1 MERSESTIQKVDRVR
16 KALANKEPDRIPIHE
31 FFWTSFLTR
40 WRQELG
46 LPGDA
51 SPYTHYDLDLVVV
64 IPNLDPHI
72 RQMETLQ
79 SNENERVVRTGFG
92 AFVRKVYA
100 FPMPEYSGFETD
112 SIDKVT
118 DFRFDD
124 PTDHRRFTAAIDDH
138 VNCVG
143 DDRVEHIASSYMER
157 VKRAWVDFAV
167 FGTVIEASEFMV
179 RSIGQANMLLWI
191 GMFPE
196 IVGEF
201 ARRINAFMVE
211 LLEAQI
217 EAAGGLL
224 DGLYL
229 AGDVAYV
236 NGMLFAPDY
245 WRRYFKPGLKAM
257 CAVAHRHGLPVFY
270 HGCGRVTDILE
281 DFIEVGIDGVHPL
294 EAKAGLDMLEI
305 RKRVGHRL
313 AFFGNMDVRL
323 WGRGNRKEIEAYTL
337 RKLNAAK
344 GGGYI
349 FSSDH
354 SVPSSVSGV
363 TYDYLVRLVRE
374 HGTYPIRLGEFD
386 LPDFS

>member
-1 MERSESTIQKVDRVR
+1 MERSQSTIRKVDRVR
-16 KALANKEPDRIPIHE
+16 TALANKEPDRIPVHE
-31 FFWTSFLTR
+31 FFWTSFLRR

-51 SPYTHYDLDLVVV
+51 SPYTHYDLDLMVV

-72 RQMETLQ
+72 RQMETIKGD
-79 SNENERVVRTGFG
+79 ENERVVRTGFG
-92 AFVRKVYA
+92 ALVRKVYA
-100 FPMPEYSGFETD
+100 FPMPEYAGFETD
-112 SIDKVT
+112 TISKVK
-118 DFRFDD
+118 DFHFDD
-124 PTDHRRFTAAIDDH
+124 PADDRRFTAAIDDH

-143 DDRVEHIASSYMER
+143 DDRVEHIGSSFMER
-157 VKRAWVDFAV
+157 VKSAFADFAV

-191 GMFPE
+191 GMYPE
-196 IVGEF
+196 VIGEF
-201 ARRINAFMVE
+201 ARRINAFMVD
-211 LLEAQI
+211 LQEAQI
-217 EAAGGLL
+217 KSAGGLL

-245 WRRYFKPGLKAM
+245 WRQYFKPGLKAM
-257 CAVAHRHGLPVFY
+257 CDVAHRHGLPVFY
-270 HGCGRVTDILE
+270 HGCGNVSEILE

-294 EAKAGLDMLEI
+294 EAKAGLDLLEI

-323 WGRGNRKEIEAYTL
+323 WGRGDRKEIEASTL

-354 SVPSSVSGV
+354 SVPSSVSGG

-374 HGTYPIRLGEFD
+374 HGAYPIRLGEFD
-386 LPDFS
+386 LSDFS